1 MHDPDTPRKPVGS
14 VAGAIAML
22 IIGLVIFIPSGLCTG
37 IIGVGALIEMFASP
51 RNSDGIVMI
60 VMPLVVGGPFV
71 AGGFALI
78 WSGIKRL
85 RGR

>member
-1 MHDPDTPRKPVGS
+1 MDDPNPSRILAGNA
-14 VAGAIAML
+14 AGAVAMI

-37 IIGVGALIEMFASP
+37 IIGGGALIGMFVNP
-51 RNSDGIVMI
+51 RNFDGIAMI
-60 VMPLVVGGPFV
+60 IIPLVVGGPFV

>member
-1 MHDPDTPRKPVGS
+1 MDDPNPSRILAGNA
-14 VAGAIAML
+14 AGAVAM
-22 IIGLVIFIPSGLCTG
+22 III
-37 IIGVGALIEMFASP
+37 
-51 RNSDGIVMI
+51 
-60 VMPLVVGGPFV
+60 PLVVGGPFV

>member
-1 MHDPDTPRKPVGS
+1 M
-14 VAGAIAML
+14 
-22 IIGLVIFIPSGLCTG
+22 III
-37 IIGVGALIEMFASP
+37 
-51 RNSDGIVMI
+51 
-60 VMPLVVGGPFV
+60 PLVVGGPFV